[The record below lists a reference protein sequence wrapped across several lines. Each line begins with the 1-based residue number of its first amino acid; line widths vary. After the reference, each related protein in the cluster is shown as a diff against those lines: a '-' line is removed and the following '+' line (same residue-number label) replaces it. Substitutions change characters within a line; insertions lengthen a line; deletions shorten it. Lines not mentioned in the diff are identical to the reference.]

1 MPLAVLKWHQR
12 QRSKTSVQLLC
23 NNYRKPNIELPIK
36 SKGARKMIH
45 DPEPHVICKCHHTP
59 ANQTITSVTKNGG
72 NEGNERRLF
81 LGYKE
86 TDRNL
91 STGVSCAG
99 TSSFSS
105 FTGFFPLMASSPL
118 SRGVLG
124 FLGGRWG
131 WDSLLREDQEG
142 KN

>member
-1 MPLAVLKWHQR
+1 
-12 QRSKTSVQLLC
+12 
-23 NNYRKPNIELPIK
+23 
-36 SKGARKMIH
+36 MIH